1 MGKLNDDFMMMYI
14 TEVVAKQSHCQR
26 LQVGALIVKE
36 GRILSMGYN
45 GTAPGL
51 INCDAVFSDEDK
63 LKENFSHDHHQ
74 WSDVHEQHA
83 EQNAIS
89 WAAKNGISVCGATIY
104 TKYSPC
110 RHCTKVIIAGGIKR
124 VVFLIEYD
132 RDNMGLNLMRQAG
145 ITIDII
151 NQKEYE
157 NFKTELKDKI

>member
-1 MGKLNDDFMMMYI
+1 MGKLNDDLMMMYI

-36 GRILSMGYN
+36 SRILSMGYN

-51 INCDAVFSDEDK
+51 INCDDVFSDEDK
-63 LKENFSHDHHQ
+63 KDKDFSHDHHQ
-74 WSDVHEQHA
+74 WSDIHEQHA

-89 WAAKNGISVCGATIY
+89 WAAKNGIAIEGATIY

-110 RHCTKVIIAGGIKR
+110 RHCTKVILASGLKR

-132 RDNMGLNLMRQAG
+132 RDNMGLDLMRDAG
-145 ITIDII
+145 IEIDII
-151 NQKEYE
+151 EEDSYETFKKEMK
-157 NFKTELKDKI
+157 NKI